1 MYSQLRR
8 TGCPPL
14 QAAVHIAFGL
24 ALLGFGLACAGADLL
39 GGWERAGRLLMG
51 AG

>member
-8 TGCPPL
+8 TGCRPL
-14 QAAVHIAFGL
+14 EAFGHIAFGL
-24 ALLGFGLACAGADLL
+24 VLLGLGLACAGADLL
-39 GGWERAGRLLMG
+39 GGWERAGRLLTG